1 MFLSW
6 KEQPIV
12 SPKAI
17 KRFILYAKKTAF
29 VVEHDFIMAT
39 YHADRVIVFEGRP
52 SIDSTANA
60 PQSLLTGMKLILS
73 QLDIVDGVQPI
84 SAHGLTSCIPRETG
98 TRWNPRETGTSW
110 NSRET
115 GYKELQVHSII
126 LSYLDTKRAPTQSA
140 FTVVTLA
147 SLEACTIARRIMTS
161 EQNIHRIHSH
171 QENVPHFGGM
181 KHAWLYAPVSKRLR
195 IFECEKTT

>member
-73 QLDIVDGVQPI
+73 QLDITFRCDP
-84 SAHGLTSCIPRETG
+84 TNFRPRL
-98 TRWNPRETGTSW
+98 TSW
-110 NSRET
+110 NPQKTRSKMLLGPFITSTKAYQRSSFINWILWT
-115 GYKELQVHSII
+115 GSNQY
-126 LSYLDTKRAPTQSA
+126 
-140 FTVVTLA
+140 
-147 SLEACTIARRIMTS
+147 
-161 EQNIHRIHSH
+161 
-171 QENVPHFGGM
+171 
-181 KHAWLYAPVSKRLR
+181 RLMD
-195 IFECEKTT
+195 